1 MIQMINRTDMNV
13 LEFAKSG
20 TADSVFKN
28 NLSDD
33 AIRSIVARYLG
44 KKSDRNTV
52 DYLEVLPINELS
64 GKKYLKDFLVIVSTQ
79 VAGETRILALQYRKK
94 PLLLNIAK
102 QLRKTL
108 KGFVNVAKEVFDP
121 QIETESRKEMGV
133 RTEIKEWMR

>member
-1 MIQMINRTDMNV
+1 MTQMINRTDMNV

-28 NLSDD
+28 NLSYD

-52 DYLEVLPINELS
+52 DYLEVLEINDLFR
-64 GKKYLKDFLVIVSTQ
+64 KKYLKIFLVIVSTR

-94 PLLLNIAK
+94 PLLLNIVN

-121 QIETESRKEMGV
+121 QIETESRKEMAGQ
-133 RTEIKEWMR
+133 TEIKEWMR